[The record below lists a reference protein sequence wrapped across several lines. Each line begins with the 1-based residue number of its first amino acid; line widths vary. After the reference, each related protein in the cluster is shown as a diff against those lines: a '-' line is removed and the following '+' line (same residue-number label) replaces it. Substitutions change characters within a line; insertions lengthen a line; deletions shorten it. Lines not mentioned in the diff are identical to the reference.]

1 MTKGEDFIVQGWCP
15 GALRPMMSGDG
26 LVVRVR
32 PMAGRLTQQQAA
44 GLARA
49 ARKYGNGLI
58 DLSNRANVQLRGV
71 TPEHHPGLIEA
82 LGALGLIDA
91 DQKSEA
97 RRNLLITPFA
107 DARTDLLAAQL
118 REALADAPELPGKFG
133 FAVDTGPAPI
143 LAEVPADIRLERD
156 PVGQLVLRCD
166 GLAMGAAVNA
176 AEAAQ
181 KAVALARW
189 FVRAGGVKEGRG
201 RMAALVARGSLPED
215 DLAPTVAPAPSVAPP
230 MPGIVPEGALIGFDF
245 GQMEAE
251 TLEAIAD
258 LGPMRITPWR
268 MVLVEGVTT
277 PPDVAGAILNAD
289 DPMLRVRA
297 CTGAPGCLQA
307 LRAVRPLAR
316 RIAPQVP
323 VGQVL
328 HVSGCAKGCAHPGA
342 ADLTL
347 IATAN
352 GFDLVKGGTTK
363 DSPVMTNLSEA
374 GLDLRGLA

>member
-44 GLARA
+44 GIARA
-49 ARKYGNGLI
+49 ARRYGNGLI

-71 TPEHHPGLIEA
+71 TPENHPGLIEA
-82 LGALGLIDA
+82 LGALGLIDS
-91 DQKSEA
+91 DQKAEA

-107 DARTDLLAAQL
+107 DARTDSLAAQL
-118 REALADAPELPGKFG
+118 MDALADAPELPGKFG
-133 FAVDTGPAPI
+133 FAVDTGLAPI

-156 PVGQLVLRCD
+156 PGGQLVLRCD
-166 GLAMGAAVNA
+166 GLALGAVVDA
-176 AEAAQ
+176 AEAAG
-181 KAVALARW
+181 KAVALAHW
-189 FVRAGGVKEGRG
+189 FVSAGGVKEGRG
-201 RMAALVARGSLPED
+201 RMAALVARGSLPEG
-215 DLAPTVAPAPSVAPP
+215 DLAPTVAPARSVAPP
-230 MPGIVPEGALIGFDF
+230 RPGIVPEGALIGFDF

-323 VGQVL
+323 VGRVL

-347 IATAN
+347 IATAY